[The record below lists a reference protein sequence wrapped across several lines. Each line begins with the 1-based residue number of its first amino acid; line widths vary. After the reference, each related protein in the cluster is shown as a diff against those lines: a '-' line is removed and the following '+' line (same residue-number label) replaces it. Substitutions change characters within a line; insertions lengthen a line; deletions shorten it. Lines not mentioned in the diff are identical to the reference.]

1 MLVPAPRTRNAAAA
15 KAPSRHEPALCASTL
30 NFSYCL
36 LTPPFLASR
45 LSPPRPPQM
54 IMNR

>member
-36 LTPPFLASR
+36 LTPPFLAFR